1 MDSPI
6 YNEENCVLCQ
16 EAFENSSDAILVTR
30 GITNLINFSN
40 LRKDAALEAH
50 LSKQSITKPLG
61 KVHVHEPCRRQY
73 VDKAGKTIYF

>member
-30 GITNLINFSN
+30 GITNHIKFSN
-40 LRKDAALEAH
+40 LREDAALEAR
-50 LSKQSITKPLG
+50 LSKESSTKPLG
-61 KVHVHEPCRRQY
+61 KVLVLVPVNRL
-73 VDKAGKTIYF
+73 I